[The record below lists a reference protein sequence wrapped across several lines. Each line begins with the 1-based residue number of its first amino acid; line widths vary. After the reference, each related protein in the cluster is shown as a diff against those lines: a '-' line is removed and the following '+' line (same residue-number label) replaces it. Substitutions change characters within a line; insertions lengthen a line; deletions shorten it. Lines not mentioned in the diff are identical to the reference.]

1 MAPKTNEC
9 SPSYAKR
16 IITGSC
22 ATVVAVLI
30 IWLCSSTVTGM
41 VRMSV
46 LEQGIKHTQDLLI
59 KLERS
64 DTAIMELLTKIQIT
78 QKAIEGKLP

>member
-30 IWLCSSTVTGM
+30 IWLCSSTVAGM
-41 VRMSV
+41 VRLSV
-46 LEQGIKHTQDLLI
+46 LEQSTKYTQELLM

-64 DTAIMELLTKIQIT
+64 DIAIMGLLTQIQLT
-78 QKAIEGKLP
+78 QKTIEAKLP